1 MQSLYSRFEGKER
14 WKRTQERIL
23 SVINNDFRKPVKV
36 LTCFFFPA
44 TVSYLLFSP
53 IPDYL
58 SLAFH
63 RNIHLSLPLSVHFF
77 SDYLHRSV
85 NVFLENRS
93 FTQTSPSGKR
103 LLSQCLGVSST
114 CGRGS
119 MQNAVLSN
127 LLYVAFDISPK
138 RVRFHIDQSDM
149 LYFFSTHLAISNF
162 LLVFFFFFRPFA
174 PSPCDSFYSLFK
186 LSVLYFLSSCC
197 SFLSAVFHDIS

>member
-14 WKRTQERIL
+14 WKRRQERIL

-36 LTCFFFPA
+36 LTCFFFPV

-58 SLAFH
+58 SLAIH

-77 SDYLHRSV
+77 SDFLHRSV

-93 FTQTSPSGKR
+93 FTQTSPAGKR

-162 LLVFFFFFRPFA
+162 LLFFFRPFA